1 MMAPR
6 ASQPDE
12 DEVDDAHREAESV
25 RPTKDDANGTGGR
38 VIALER
44 DSMEHGND
52 LADMRFRVIR
62 IETRVNSIE
71 NKVDDIKKAIAKLAV
86 TVTPHVKSKASSASV
101 VGVVGIVAER
111 VLTAVEDPKMTA
123 HPQSLVVLLL
133 ALVAMLYTQRRAPA
147 LPESKE

>member
-1 MMAPR
+1 MAPR

-12 DEVDDAHREAESV
+12 DEVDDAHREAEST
-25 RPTKDDANGTGGR
+25 RPPRDEPLANGR
-38 VIALER
+38 LAAVER
-44 DSMEHGND
+44 DTMEQGND